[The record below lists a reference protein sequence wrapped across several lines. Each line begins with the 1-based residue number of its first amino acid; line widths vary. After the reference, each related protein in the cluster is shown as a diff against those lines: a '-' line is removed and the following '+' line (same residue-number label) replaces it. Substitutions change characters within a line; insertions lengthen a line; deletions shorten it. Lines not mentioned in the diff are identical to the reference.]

1 MILSATRLGPQ
12 ASQHPS
18 AGGSLEVPRAL
29 SLAPPVMTCVGALI
43 SLAVSTPLL
52 YSPRA
57 PLMLHGTLQGSV
69 SDVFRPQLN
78 HRPAAWFQGGAE
90 AAPPPAAAT
99 ASATLGFLTPLVP
112 TLVKLREVLW
122 SRQCFVHDCVI

>member
-1 MILSATRLGPQ
+1 
-12 ASQHPS
+12 
-18 AGGSLEVPRAL
+18 
-29 SLAPPVMTCVGALI
+29 
-43 SLAVSTPLL
+43 
-52 YSPRA
+52 
-57 PLMLHGTLQGSV
+57 MLHGTLQGSV

-78 HRPAAWFQGGAE
+78 HHPAAWFQGGAQ

-122 SRQCFVHDCVI
+122 SQQCFVHDCVI